1 MNSPLTIQSLLFRL
15 IRDKIPPQ
23 LSYVHEIAELLNI
36 SYDSAYRRIREE
48 KELTLDEFRNLV
60 THYGL
65 SADALF
71 ETTQLN
77 ILFTPLSFQKNK
89 ASFLEWLH
97 QVLNEI
103 RSLAALEDKIVMYS
117 AKDIPIFH
125 YFQFKEIS
133 LFKEFLW
140 LKTLFK
146 LPEYNEKLFSVK
158 ESSDEVFQIGQ
169 QILHYSVK
177 IPTIEIWNDETITNL
192 LQQVKYYWESG
203 FFASEE
209 DFWSLCD
216 KIEEW
221 IKHIRKQAE
230 LGYKFIYGNEP
241 EGLDDTFKLFYN
253 DFILGD
259 NTVLM
264 LAKDR
269 KIAFTTYNFIHLLST
284 NNPGF
289 CQEIEDFMHT
299 LTQKSVLISKVSA
312 KERNNFFN
320 RMLER
325 VYKLKT
331 IVE

>member
-1 MNSPLTIQSLLFRL
+1 MNSPQNIQTLLFHL
-15 IRDKIPPQ
+15 IRDKIPAD
-23 LSYVHEIAELLNI
+23 LSFVHEIAELLKI
-36 SYDSAYRRIREE
+36 SYDSAYRRIRGE
-48 KELTLDEFRNLV
+48 KELTLDEFRYMV

-71 ETTQLN
+71 ETTQAN
-77 ILFTPLSFQKNK
+77 VLFTPRSFQKNK

-97 QVLNEI
+97 QVLDEV
-103 RSLAALEDKIVMYS
+103 RSLAAAEDKLVMYS

-125 YFQFKEIS
+125 YYQLREIA
-133 LFKEFLW
+133 LFKEFIW

-146 LPEYNEKLFSVK
+146 LPEYNEKLFSVT
-158 ESSDEVFQIGQ
+158 EPSDEIFHIGQ
-169 QILHYSVK
+169 QMLHFSVK
-177 IPTIEIWNDETITNL
+177 IPTLEIWNDETITNL

-203 FFASEE
+203 FFAGEE
-209 DFWSLCD
+209 DFWILCD
-216 KIEEW
+216 KMEEW

-230 LGYKFIYGNEP
+230 LGFKFIYGTEP
-241 EGLDDTFKLFYN
+241 EGQEDSFKLFYN

-264 LAKDR
+264 LSKDR

-284 NNPGF
+284 TNPEF

-299 LTQKSVLISKVSA
+299 LMQKSVLISRVSA
-312 KERNNFFN
+312 KDRNNFFN